1 MKYGL
6 CEYIFIEY
14 QIIIDKS
21 IISIN
26 FSIFNINIL
35 SVQKIHI

>member
-21 IISIN
+21 IISI
-26 FSIFNINIL
+26 SIFNF
-35 SVQKIHI
+35 